1 MSQTWSKIKKK
12 IGEGFALPYIIGD
25 RGGFVITTHCNG
37 RLMIKQPI
45 LPFFEG
51 RCKSIERMYSRA

>member
-37 RLMIKQPI
+37 RLMIKQRFLI
-45 LPFFEG
+45 
-51 RCKSIERMYSRA
+51 SRSMVNVLSRRSG